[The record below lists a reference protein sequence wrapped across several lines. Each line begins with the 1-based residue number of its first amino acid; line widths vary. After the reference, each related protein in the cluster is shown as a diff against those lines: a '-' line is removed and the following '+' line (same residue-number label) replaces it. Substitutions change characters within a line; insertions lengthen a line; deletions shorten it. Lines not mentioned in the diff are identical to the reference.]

1 MGVPQEA
8 MSTMCI
14 CMDTQN
20 GKLLNTSQTQ
30 NFDIFGRVI
39 NNDTKMI
46 KPMRKCRV
54 TGHIREIKSNEIT
67 RGKNCKTGLNLIKC
81 QNSG

>member
-1 MGVPQEA
+1 MGSPRSDVYY
-8 MSTMCI
+8 TCI

-39 NNDTKMI
+39 NNNTYMI
-46 KPMRKCRV
+46 KPMRKYRV
-54 TGHIREIKSNEIT
+54 TGHIREIKSDEIT
-67 RGKNCKTGLNLIKC
+67 RRKNVKPV
-81 QNSG
+81 

>member
-1 MGVPQEA
+1 
-8 MSTMCI
+8 MSTTCI

-30 NFDIFGRVI
+30 VFDIFGRVI

-46 KPMRKCRV
+46 KPMRKYRV
-54 TGHIREIKSNEIT
+54 PRHIREIKSDEIK
-67 RGKNCKTGLNLIKC
+67 RGKNVKPV
-81 QNSG
+81 